1 VPARLEFLRVK
12 ALIHHQMVANSVAQ
26 FAFRRVGRLRYLEAV
41 RFGGIGYEFADASRV
56 VKRTNPRILDVLIS
70 TFPNECSV
78 QDE

>member
-12 ALIHHQMVANSVAQ
+12 ALIHQEAANLVAQ
-26 FAFRRVGRLRYLEAV
+26 FAFRRVGWFRRFETV